1 MVWNKTTEERRQD
14 ILNDCLLTDDNN
26 EVIAERFNCSSWLV
40 GDLCR
45 KFLTKE
51 ERQARWTRLA
61 RVSKVGSLNPMS
73 GKTGLEHHNAVT
85 YTVRSV
91 GYKTIFPPD
100 WWKGSKPKG
109 RVGEHII
116 RWAEA
121 NGYDHLPAKCIVHHI
136 DEDIDNNDPS
146 NLIMMSISEHM
157 KLHWRLRKAQR
168 LSSNGVESSTLEA
181 QGNK

>member
-1 MVWNKTTEERRQD
+1 MVWNKTTDEKCQE
-14 ILNDCLLTDDNN
+14 ILNECLLTDDTN
-26 EVIAERFNCSSWLV
+26 EVIAKKFTCSSWLI

-45 KFLTKE
+45 KHLTKE
-51 ERQARWTRLA
+51 ERKARWTRLS
-61 RVSKVGSLNPMS
+61 RRSKIGELNPMS
-73 GKTGLEHHNAVT
+73 GKTGLLHHNAVT
-85 YTVRSV
+85 TTVRSA
-91 GYKTIFPPD
+91 GYKTVFPPT
-100 WWKGSKPKG
+100 WWKGSSSKG

-116 RWAEA
+116 NWAYA
-121 NGYDHLPAKCIVHHI
+121 NGYDHLPDKCVVHHI

-146 NLIMMSISEHM
+146 NLLMMSISEHI